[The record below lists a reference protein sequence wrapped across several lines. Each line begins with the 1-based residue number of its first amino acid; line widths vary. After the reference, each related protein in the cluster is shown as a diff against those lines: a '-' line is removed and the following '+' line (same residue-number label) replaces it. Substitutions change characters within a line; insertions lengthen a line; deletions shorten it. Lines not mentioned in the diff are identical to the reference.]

1 MDGIFATLLMKR
13 APKSTVQRVER
24 LDPSPAAVQPDLHA
38 AIRSIGKQASTIRR
52 ESAEMRGL
60 IDDSTKVSERSAQ
73 AVGALSAQ
81 VKEIHRAQA
90 GIGSVS
96 TAGLGAVDR
105 VRVAVEGVG
114 REVGEVVATLA

>member
-52 ESAEMRGL
+52 ESAEVRGL

-73 AVGALSAQ
+73 AVGSLSAQ
-81 VKEIHRAQA
+81 VKESHRAQA